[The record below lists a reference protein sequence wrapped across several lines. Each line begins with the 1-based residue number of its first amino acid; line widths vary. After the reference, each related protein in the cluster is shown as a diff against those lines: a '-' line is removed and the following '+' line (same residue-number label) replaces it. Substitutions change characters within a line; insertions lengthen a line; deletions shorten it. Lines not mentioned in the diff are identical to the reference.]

1 MKQIHGRGAARAK
14 INLTLHVGRA
24 IADTSDAF
32 YRYHPLDSLVVFAG
46 IADQIS
52 VRTSDQM
59 SLEITGPFADQI
71 PKDEDNLV
79 LKTIRATERAT
90 EVPPL
95 AFHLEKNLP
104 VAAGIGGGSAN
115 AAATIRLLQG
125 YVKLGAKHWG
135 RIALGL
141 GADVPICL
149 VSATS
154 RMTGIG
160 DSITPLQNLGVLHAV
175 LVNPGV
181 EVSTPEIFKQFDKGP
196 TLDLPKP
203 QVMQGSLLA
212 RARAGDNDLQPIS
225 EKIAPVIPEV
235 IDALNACE
243 NCEMARMSGS
253 GATCFGLFPSE
264 TAAARAAKLIKTDN
278 PAWWVQATTLG
289 EA

>member
-1 MKQIHGRGAARAK
+1 MGLGDARAK

-24 IADTSDAF
+24 IADAADPF

-46 IADQIS
+46 IADKLS
-52 VRTSDQM
+52 VQTSEQM
-59 SLEITGPFADQI
+59 SLKITGPFADQI

-79 LKTIRATERAT
+79 LKTIRAAERAA

-125 YVKLGAKHWG
+125 YVKLGSKHWN

-149 VSATS
+149 VSETC

-160 DSITPLQNLGVLHAV
+160 DSITPLPNLGVLHAV
-175 LVNPGV
+175 LVNPGHGL
-181 EVSTPEIFKQFDKGP
+181 STPEIFKQFDKRDP
-196 TLDLPKP
+196 LELPKP
-203 QVMQGSLLA
+203 QVMQGSLLE
-212 RARAGDNDLQPIS
+212 RARAGNNDLQPVS
-225 EKIAPVIPEV
+225 EKQAPVILEV

-243 NCEMARMSGS
+243 DCEMARMSGS
-253 GATCFGLFPSE
+253 GATCFGLYTSE
-264 TAAARAAKLIKTDN
+264 TAAARAAKMIKQN
-278 PAWWVQATTLG
+278 HPAWWVQATMLG
-289 EA
+289 EI

>member
-1 MKQIHGRGAARAK
+1 MAQKHGRGTARAK

-24 IADTSDAF
+24 IADASDPF
-32 YRYHPLDSLVVFAG
+32 YRYHPLDSLVVFAD
-46 IADQIS
+46 IADKLS
-52 VRTSDQM
+52 VTPSDRT
-59 SLEITGPFADQI
+59 SLEITGPFEGQI

-79 LKTIRATERAT
+79 LKTIRATERAAD
-90 EVPPL
+90 VPML

-125 YVKLGAKHWG
+125 YVSLGAKHWA

-149 VSATS
+149 VSETS

-160 DSITPLQNLGVLHAV
+160 DSITPLPGLGTLHAV
-175 LVNPGV
+175 LVNPGI
-181 EVSTPEIFKQFDKGP
+181 EISTPKIFKRLDKGHP
-196 TLDLPKP
+196 LELPKP
-203 QVMQGSLLA
+203 QVMHGGLLE
-212 RARAGDNDLQPIS
+212 RARAGNNDLQPVS
-225 EKIAPVIPEV
+225 EKQAPVILEV
-235 IDALNACE
+235 IDALNARE

-253 GATCFGLFPSE
+253 GATCFGLFSSE
-264 TAAARAAKLIKTDN
+264 TAAARGAKVIKSDH
-278 PAWWVQATTLG
+278 PGWWVQATTLG